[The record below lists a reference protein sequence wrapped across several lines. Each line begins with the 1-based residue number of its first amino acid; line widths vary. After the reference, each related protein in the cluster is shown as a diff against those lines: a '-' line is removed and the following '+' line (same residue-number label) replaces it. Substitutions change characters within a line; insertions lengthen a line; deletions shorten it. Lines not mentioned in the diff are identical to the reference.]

1 MVQGLQMRFRR
12 GGSHVLLGQVQVP
25 ALAEGREDSVRSAV
39 GFHDLARR
47 LNHVVGEGV
56 KSHPVLPEVGLDLRI
71 ACLGVGLVILIRVHC
86 PDLSGRGKGR
96 QNFDRVAMGD
106 EQRTTVFAC
115 FFLELRDAVVEEG
128 HARVRGAVKAI

>member
-56 KSHPVLPEVGLDLRI
+56 KSHAVLPEVGLDLRI
-71 ACLGVGLVILIRVHC
+71 ACLGVGLVILICVHC
-86 PDLSGRGKGR
+86 PNLS
-96 QNFDRVAMGD
+96 
-106 EQRTTVFAC
+106 
-115 FFLELRDAVVEEG
+115 
-128 HARVRGAVKAI
+128 

>member
-12 GGSHVLLGQVQVP
+12 GGSHVLLGQIQVP

-71 ACLGVGLVILIRVHC
+71 ACLGVGLVILICVHC
-86 PDLSGRGKGR
+86 PNLS
-96 QNFDRVAMGD
+96 
-106 EQRTTVFAC
+106 
-115 FFLELRDAVVEEG
+115 
-128 HARVRGAVKAI
+128 